1 MSFVAEFSLC
11 PFTQPLHKA
20 LTVIQNAELIP
31 DYDPGNYVKK
41 RERKLLSDL
50 PKQGIKYRL
59 HLYILIDARERLRPA

>member
-20 LTVIQNAELIP
+20 LTVIQNAELFP

-41 RERKLLSDL
+41 PREEIA
-50 PKQGIKYRL
+50 Q
-59 HLYILIDARERLRPA
+59 